1 MSSTRRLGAEDSAT
15 RRKLL
20 DAGLQLMLEDGYA
33 GVTSRKV
40 AAKAGLKPQLV
51 HYYFRTMDELFVAML
66 RRGAEYSLAR
76 QEAAFAAPRPL
87 HAMWEFNS
95 EPDGVALIAEFYALA
110 NHRPAIREEVA
121 AYAERFREQQAAA
134 LHVLLAER
142 GIDTGDLPPVVIPVL
157 MTSVARVLVM
167 EEGLGMKNGHAETR
181 AIVEQWLDR
190 LESGDLLS

>member
-1 MSSTRRLGAEDSAT
+1 MSERSSRAGGQGRVITITSFTVERPEAS
-15 RRKLL
+15 LL
-20 DAGLQLMLEDGYA
+20 LSNAMRP
-33 GVTSRKV
+33 GVEGWSR
-40 AAKAGLKPQLV
+40 
-51 HYYFRTMDELFVAML
+51 
-66 RRGAEYSLAR
+66 SLAR

-157 MTSVARVLVM
+157 MTLVARVLVM